1 VSVINKGK
9 EGKCYLQT
17 KNESVLG
24 ERMPKK
30 KKEEGK
36 DWTWI
41 AVILIALL
49 ILKGF
54 GILKT
59 LFNIDPEGITFNI
72 DLGYI
77 TSAGL
82 FIYILTRLHKLNDVL
97 SKQGERIAKI
107 EGVLFRERKR
117 F

>member
-1 VSVINKGK
+1 
-9 EGKCYLQT
+9 
-17 KNESVLG
+17 
-24 ERMPKK
+24 MPR

-36 DWTWI
+36 DWTWV

-54 GILKT
+54 GILKA

-82 FIYILTRLHKLNDVL
+82 FIYVLTRLHKLNDVL
-97 SKQGERIAKI
+97 SEQGERIAKI
-107 EGVLFRERKR
+107 EGILSTKQRESSSVSE
-117 F
+117 

>member
-1 VSVINKGK
+1 
-9 EGKCYLQT
+9 LQT
-17 KNESVLG
+17 KAETILG
-24 ERMPKK
+24 EKVPR

-36 DWTWI
+36 DWTWV

-54 GILKT
+54 GILKA

-82 FIYILTRLHKLNDVL
+82 FIYVLTRLHKLNDVL

-107 EGVLFRERKR
+107 EGILSTKQRESSSVSE
-117 F
+117 

>member
-1 VSVINKGK
+1 
-9 EGKCYLQT
+9 
-17 KNESVLG
+17 
-24 ERMPKK
+24 MPKK

-59 LFNIDPEGITFNI
+59 LFNI